1 MSCRLPAMGK
11 IGPPKSRAE
20 IQRAYR
26 ERKKL
31 NEGEAFLKKESARV
45 MKYYTPAAN
54 LSRAEHRKR
63 RAKNSEAVKRY
74 RKTRKVNPREK
85 FGSDRNER
93 GTHPDSSLEGA
104 VH

>member
-1 MSCRLPAMGK
+1 MSCRFPAMGK

-31 NEGEAFLKKESARV
+31 NEGEAYSKEESARV
-45 MKYYTPAAN
+45 MYYTPAAN

-74 RKTRKVNPREK
+74 RKKTKMSPREK